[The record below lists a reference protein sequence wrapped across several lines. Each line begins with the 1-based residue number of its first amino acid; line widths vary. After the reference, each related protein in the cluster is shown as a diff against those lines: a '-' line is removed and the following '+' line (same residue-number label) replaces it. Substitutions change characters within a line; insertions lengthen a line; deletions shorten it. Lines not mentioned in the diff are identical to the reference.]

1 MANDGQHDDG
11 DHDHHDH
18 DAFLSGL
25 WLSPLRSFTTSGLSS
40 TALRSM
46 KSPPQLWS
54 FGDQSDQDYH
64 HDFHV
69 LEAADVTMY
78 FFWRF
83 PLDYLSDSIYVMDI
97 LIHFRTGIEMMLGG
111 DGDGDLKDYGE
122 DGVEV
127 NHG

>member
-1 MANDGQHDDG
+1 
-11 DHDHHDH
+11 
-18 DAFLSGL
+18 
-25 WLSPLRSFTTSGLSS
+25 
-40 TALRSM
+40 M

-54 FGDQSDQDYH
+54 FGDQDYH

-122 DGVEV
+122 DGVVEV